1 MEIRLY
7 VQILKR
13 GWWIIV
19 LSVLAAFNTALLV
32 SYLSPSVYEATSRFI
47 VSPNV
52 SVFSNSSDVNSSM
65 DTLDRRSIINTY
77 KELLAS
83 PSVYGSH
90 PLIAAIPAADFQKSF
105 TIKAVVIPDT
115 NILQLTVDGYDA
127 EAVTSVAKAIEEKS
141 TEYINKLYPVY
152 NFTILDSASVPTEP
166 ILPKPIQNASLA
178 LVIGLFLGVG
188 LAFLQ
193 DQLQNTIDSLR
204 VRSSIDQTTSA
215 YNRSFFEKS
224 IVQEISRNP
233 TGILSLGIISFTGL
247 DEVID
252 ILPQSMIQK
261 VMRQVSLTLKEE
273 LRSHDI
279 VGRWD
284 KTRLAVLLP
293 TTPGT
298 AARNTLI
305 RIQKLLST
313 PISLDGVNEMVIYPG
328 PCIGISEKGP
338 EETLSAEIIGHAEA
352 ALANAV
358 VLENSSVILYEDLDH
373 TVGGEA

>member
-1 MEIRLY
+1 MELRMY
-7 VQILKR
+7 MQILKR

-32 SYLSPSVYEATSRFI
+32 SYLSPSVYQATSRFI

-83 PSVYGSH
+83 PSVYGTH
-90 PLIAAIPAADFQKSF
+90 PIIAAIPSAEFTKNF

-115 NILQLTVDGYDA
+115 NILQLTVDGNDA
-127 EAVTSVAKAIEEKS
+127 EAVASIARAIEEQS
-141 TEYINKLYPVY
+141 TLYINKLYPVY
-152 NFTILDSASVPTEP
+152 NFTILDSATVPIEP

-178 LVIGLFLGVG
+178 LVFGLFLGVG

-193 DQLQNTIDSLR
+193 DQLQNTIDALR
-204 VRSSIDQTTSA
+204 ARSSIDPATTLFNRA
-215 YNRSFFEKS
+215 YFEKS
-224 IVQEISRNP
+224 LVQEISKNP
-233 TGILSLGIISFTGL
+233 TGILSLGIITFTGL
-247 DEVID
+247 DEVAD
-252 ILPQSMIQK
+252 ILPQSMVQK

-273 LRSHDI
+273 LRSHDF

-293 TTPGT
+293 STPAT
-298 AARNTLI
+298 AARNTLN
-305 RIQKLLST
+305 RIQKLLSA
-313 PISLDGVNEMVIYPG
+313 PISLDGVNDMVIYPG

-338 EETLSAEIIGHAEA
+338 DETISAEIIQHAEE

-358 VLENSSVILYEDLDH
+358 VAGSSSVILFEAMDAAD
-373 TVGGEA
+373 GGEQ